1 MTETSPP
8 VRAPLPPVRT
18 RLSHGA
24 TVAALATAAL
34 AATLIAGIALGA
46 RDISPLEV
54 VRILLHPGGE
64 GYNSH
69 VLWTERIPRTLLG
82 IAVGAALG
90 ASGLIMQALT
100 ANPLADPGILGV
112 EQGAAMC
119 VVFGIMFLGVTGV
132 RGYFWLALV
141 GSALAAALVHL
152 IGTRTDAGSS
162 AVGLVL
168 AGVALAAVMSSLITL
183 LVVRDKEVYAH
194 LRFWSVGQ
202 LTGRAEIMGEI
213 MPFVICGL
221 LLALPLGRTLN
232 ILGLGDDTARALG
245 VRVERARL
253 ASAGVA
259 VLLCAAATAAVG
271 PVAFVGLVAAHCARL
286 LTGPDHRWSLPI
298 SMAVGAVLLTASD
311 TAGRL
316 ILDHGEIQ
324 VGLMTAVVGTP
335 FFVWL
340 ARRRDLVKM

>member
-1 MTETSPP
+1 M
-8 VRAPLPPVRT
+8 RAPLPPVRT
-18 RLSHGA
+18 RLSRGA
-24 TVAALATAAL
+24 TVAVLATAAL
-34 AATLIAGIALGA
+34 VATLIAGIALGA
-46 RDISPLEV
+46 RDIAPLEV

-64 GYNSH
+64 AYNSH

-141 GSALAAALVHL
+141 GSALAAALVYL

-253 ASAGVA
+253 AVRSRKDIGW
-259 VLLCAAATAAVG
+259 
-271 PVAFVGLVAAHCARL
+271 
-286 LTGPDHRWSLPI
+286 DHRLW
-298 SMAVGAVLLTASD
+298 VLVRPGSSET
-311 TAGRL
+311 
-316 ILDHGEIQ
+316 
-324 VGLMTAVVGTP
+324 
-335 FFVWL
+335 
-340 ARRRDLVKM
+340 